1 MCLVN
6 FILFIMRGYSRG
18 IFLKIASSDLRSKHI
33 STCMVLLGAAPFRV
47 RTRKETKLPESPG
60 QSRSRA
66 ESFVHT
72 NSFGS

>member
-1 MCLVN
+1 MPCKVHASHDRRPFQGNL
-6 FILFIMRGYSRG
+6 
-18 IFLKIASSDLRSKHI
+18 LKKITSSDLESKHF
-33 STCMVLLGAAPFRV
+33 SMCMVFLGAAPFRV

-60 QSRSRA
+60 QSRLRA

>member
-6 FILFIMRGYSRG
+6 FMLCITRGCSRG
-18 IFLKIASSDLRSKHI
+18 IFLKITSSEFKSKHF
-33 STCMVLLGAAPFRV
+33 SMCMFFLGAAPLRV